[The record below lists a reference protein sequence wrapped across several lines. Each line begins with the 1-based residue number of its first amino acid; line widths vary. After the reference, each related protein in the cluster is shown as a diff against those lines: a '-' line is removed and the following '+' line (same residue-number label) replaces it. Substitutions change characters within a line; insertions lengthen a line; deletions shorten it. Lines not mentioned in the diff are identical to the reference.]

1 MTDTLRDLLRFTD
14 EQKQELRRRMMTD
27 TLRDRISQIQAE
39 HIDGQLTNYDAG
51 REECGCGHQGNAT
64 YREHLAD
71 AILAIPGVAV
81 VELPEQMVDREE
93 VPEAIRHQSMWEREY
108 AWATIQDDGLIY
120 FENGSGGSGYGT
132 VNAAE
137 ARDLAAALLAA
148 ADFAERD
155 Q

>member
-71 AILAIPGVAV
+71 AILAIPGIAV
-81 VELPEQMVDREE
+81 VELPEPSEFAD
-93 VPEAIRHQSMWEREY
+93 MWLHGDVWAASPSTHPGIPVALEIDPGSPVYFSVEY
-108 AWATIQDDGLIY
+108 
-120 FENGSGGSGYGT
+120 
-132 VNAAE
+132 

-148 ADFAERD
+148 ADYAERD